1 MESVPNSLS
10 LLYAGM
16 AHYMHQMCQ
25 KCNGPTIAIFVYYD
39 LTLGAGVVVMW
50 KLHKSWYSCKLAH
63 LYGFLVVTLW
73 IVEVFGAREVSI
85 SGIIFEIMGELVIV
99 EDSVVPRKYIN
110 QIVLIWRWQ
119 YFLFY
124 HKLRIE
130 IKSEESWRM
139 NCFN

>member
-1 MESVPNSLS
+1 MVSVPNSLS

-63 LYGFLVVTLW
+63 LYGFLVVTLCS
-73 IVEVFGAREVSI
+73 VEVFGAIDVNI
-85 SGIIFEIMGELVIV
+85 SGIIFEIMGELAMV
-99 EDSVVPRKYIN
+99 EDSVVPKKIYI
-110 QIVLIWRWQ
+110 
-119 YFLFY
+119 
-124 HKLRIE
+124 
-130 IKSEESWRM
+130 
-139 NCFN
+139 

>member
-1 MESVPNSLS
+1 MVSVPNSLS

-25 KCNGPTIAIFVYYD
+25 KYKGPTIAIFVYYY

-73 IVEVFGAREVSI
+73 SVEVFGAIDVRI
-85 SGIIFEIMGELVIV
+85 SGIIFEIMGELAMV
-99 EDSVVPRKYIN
+99 EDSVVPKKYID
-110 QIVLIWRWQ
+110 QIVLIWRKQ
-119 YFLFY
+119 YFLF
-124 HKLRIE
+124 
-130 IKSEESWRM
+130 S
-139 NCFN
+139 